1 MTIRHMILA
10 KNEHQMPDAHRI
22 RSSVKMSKLFFLKKS
37 IQKLFFLKKN
47 SSSIWGANNGLKI
60 KTSLDS
66 MFNTAFLSQL
76 KSGSATAITPWFQS
90 SINAGRIRALFLL
103 SKIELIA
110 CQRALFY

>member
-66 MFNTAFLSQL
+66 MYNTAFLSQL
-76 KSGSATAITPWFQS
+76 KSGSATAITPYCKSLYRYQVS
-90 SINAGRIRALFLL
+90 SKYIALNVDVSSDHF
-103 SKIELIA
+103 
-110 CQRALFY
+110 